1 MDLSILDEL
10 DAAEQ
15 ELEQKRREAR
25 STVLAEIQKL
35 IDRIDARPEELTF
48 KAAPKSARSSRRRS
62 SRRTGTETLGTGSA
76 EGAFIQKAPHL
87 HQHPGGGGHSPAFPW
102 RHLPRAMT
110 ETVNRSGRPLSPGSS
125 MHTRNG

>member
-62 SRRTGTETLGTGSA
+62 SRRARTAKKETA
-76 EGAFIQKAPHL
+76 AQ
-87 HQHPGGGGHSPAFPW
+87 
-102 RHLPRAMT
+102 
-110 ETVNRSGRPLSPGSS
+110 
-125 MHTRNG
+125 